1 MVSVQNFTGPFLP
14 SGVCVHACVMGER
27 MEGSLDTLG
36 LRVGLQRRHS
46 ANLRWAPT
54 MMGTQ

>member
-1 MVSVQNFTGPFLP
+1 MVSVQNFTDPFLP
-14 SGVCVHACVMGER
+14 SGVCVHTCVMGER

-36 LRVGLQRRHS
+36 LRAGLERRHS
-46 ANLRWAPT
+46 VNLRWAPT

>member
-1 MVSVQNFTGPFLP
+1 MQNFTDPFLP

-36 LRVGLQRRHS
+36 LRAGLERRHS
-46 ANLRWAPT
+46 ANLRWVPT